1 MDMLAELAIA
11 NAAFK
16 VIKAT
21 LSNGGELLSAGKA
34 VSAYFG
40 AEKSIAKQVESGT
53 GNVLEAFQA
62 KEQLRIQEEELKYM
76 LNKQRLQGYSDF
88 LSFKAQYSRDL
99 KEKEKELARK
109 KYKRQQAIEENVTV
123 ALKAMGFVLLIMALV
138 FGGLIYIK
146 KNPNS
151 VSVPVINSGYHK
163 IER

>member
-34 VSAYFG
+34 VGEYFG
-40 AEKSIAKQVESGT
+40 AEKSIAKQVEAGT

-62 KEQLRIQEEELKYM
+62 KEQLRVQEEELKYM

-88 LSFKAQYSRDL
+88 LAFKQQYTRDL
-99 KEKEKELARK
+99 REAEKLKARK
-109 KYKRQQAIEENVTV
+109 KYQRQQAIEENITV
-123 ALKAMGFVLLIMALV
+123 ALKAMGIVLVIMAAA
-138 FGGLIYIK
+138 FGVAIYIK
-146 KNPNS
+146 
-151 VSVPVINSGYHK
+151 V
-163 IER
+163 